1 MGIAEGLMVGGG
13 LLASGLGARSQR
25 KAAKSAAAAQEQAAQ
40 AANETEWKMYQQG
53 REDLEPWRKQGAQS
67 LSQLAGMMRPGTDM
81 TTRFSAQDFR
91 ADPGYQYRLSEAQ
104 KGMDRSQAAR
114 GMLNSGAA
122 LKEAMRVNQRMASD
136 EYLNA
141 YNRWAQQNSDIY
153 NRLAGLANTGQQTSN
168 QLAQLSGNYA
178 SQYGQNIGQAAN
190 ARASAYA
197 AKAGANQNMLSDLI
211 GLGSMY
217 YYGLPGSGKSIGNS
231 GYGLKEKL

>member
-1 MGIAEGLMVGGG
+1 MGIETALFGGA
-13 LLASGLGARSQR
+13 LASGLSARSQR
-25 KAAKSAAAAQEQAAQ
+25 KAAKSAAAAQAQAAQ

-91 ADPGYQYRLSEAQ
+91 ADPGYRYRLSEAQ

-136 EYLNA
+136 EYQNA

-153 NRLAGLANTGQQTSN
+153 NRLAGLAHTGQQTSN

-197 AKAGANQNMLSDLI
+197 AKAGANQNMLSDLM

-217 YYGLPGSGKSIGNS
+217 YYGK
-231 GYGLKEKL
+231 K

>member
-1 MGIAEGLMVGGG
+1 MGIETALIGGG
-13 LLASGLGARSQR
+13 VLASGFGARSQR

-53 REDLEPWRKQGAQS
+53 RKDLEPWRKQGAQS

-81 TTRFSAQDFR
+81 TTRFSAGDFKT
-91 ADPGYQYRLSEAQ
+91 DPGYQFRLQLGNQELN
-104 KGMDRSQAAR
+104 RSQAAR

-122 LKEAMRVNQRMASD
+122 LKAAMKFGQGLASD
-136 EYLNA
+136 EYQNA

-197 AKAGANQNMLSDLI
+197 AKAGANQNMMSDLM
-211 GLGSMY
+211 GLGAMY
-217 YYGLPGSGKSIGNS
+217 YNGK
-231 GYGLKEKL
+231 K

>member
-1 MGIAEGLMVGGG
+1 MGIGATLIGG
-13 LLASGLGARSQR
+13 LASGFGARSQR

-53 REDLEPWRKQGAQS
+53 RKDLEPWRKQGAQS

-81 TTRFSAQDFR
+81 TTRFSSQDFR

-122 LKEAMRVNQRMASD
+122 LKEAMKFGQGLASD
-136 EYLNA
+136 EYQNA

-197 AKAGANQNMLSDLI
+197 AKAGANQNMLSDLM

-217 YYGLPGSGKSIGNS
+217 YYGK
-231 GYGLKEKL
+231 K

>member
-1 MGIAEGLMVGGG
+1 MGIETALIGGA
-13 LLASGLGARSQR
+13 LTSGFGARSQR

-40 AANETEWKMYQQG
+40 AANETEWKMYQQS
-53 REDLEPWRKQGAQS
+53 RKDLEPWRKQGAQS

-81 TTRFSAQDFR
+81 TTRFSSQDFQ
-91 ADPGYQYRLSEAQ
+91 ADPGYQFRLQ
-104 KGMDRSQAAR
+104 QGNQGLNRSQAAR

-122 LKEAMRVNQRMASD
+122 LKAAMKFGQGLASD
-136 EYLNA
+136 EYQNA

-197 AKAGANQNMLSDLI
+197 AKAGANQNMLSDLM

-217 YYGLPGSGKSIGNS
+217 YYSK
-231 GYGLKEKL
+231 K

>member
-1 MGIAEGLMVGGG
+1 MGIETALIGGAI
-13 LLASGLGARSQR
+13 ASGVNARSQR
-25 KAAKSAAAAQEQAAQ
+25 KAAKSAAAAQEQAAH
-40 AANETEWKMYQQG
+40 AANETEWKMYQQS
-53 REDLEPWRKQGAQS
+53 RKEMEPWRKQGAQS
-67 LSQLAGMMRPGTDM
+67 LAQLAGMMRPGTDM
-81 TTRFSAQDFR
+81 TRRFSAQDFQQ
-91 ADPGYQYRLSEAQ
+91 DPGYQFRLSESQ
-104 KGMDRSQAAR
+104 KGLDRSQAAR

-122 LKEAMRVNQRMASD
+122 LKEAMRVSQGMASD
-136 EYLNA
+136 EYQDA

-197 AKAGANQNMLSDLI
+197 AKAVANQNMLSDLA

-217 YYGLPGSGKSIGNS
+217 YNS
-231 GYGLKEKL
+231 RK

>member
-1 MGIAEGLMVGGG
+1 MGIETALIGGA
-13 LLASGLGARSQR
+13 LASGVNARSQR
-25 KAAKSAAAAQEQAAQ
+25 KAAKSAAAAQEQAAH
-40 AANETEWKMYQQG
+40 AANETEWKMYRQG
-53 REDLEPWRKQGAQS
+53 REDMEPWRKQGARS
-67 LSQLAGMMRPGTDM
+67 LAQLAGMMRPGTDM
-81 TTRFSAQDFR
+81 TRRFSAQDFQQ
-91 ADPGYQYRLSEAQ
+91 DPGYQFRLSESQ
-104 KGMDRSQAAR
+104 KGLDRSQAAR

-122 LKEAMRVNQRMASD
+122 LKEAMRVSQGMASD
-136 EYLNA
+136 EYQDA

-197 AKAGANQNMLSDLI
+197 AKAAANQNMLSDLV

-217 YYGLPGSGKSIGNS
+217 YNS
-231 GYGLKEKL
+231 RK

>member
-25 KAAKSAAAAQEQAAQ
+25 KAAKSAAAAQAQAAQ

-197 AKAGANQNMLSDLI
+197 AKAAANQNMLSDLI
-211 GLGSMY
+211 SLGSMY
-217 YYGLPGSGKSIGNS
+217 FSSK
-231 GYGLKEKL
+231 K

>member
-1 MGIAEGLMVGGG
+1 MGIETALIAGA
-13 LLASGLGARSQR
+13 LASGLSARSQR

-67 LSQLAGMMRPGTDM
+67 LSQLARMMRPGTDM
-81 TTRFSAQDFR
+81 TTRFSSQDFR
-91 ADPGYQYRLSEAQ
+91 ADPGYQYRLQQGNQALN
-104 KGMDRSQAAR
+104 RSQAAR

-122 LKEAMRVNQRMASD
+122 LKEAMKFGQGLASD
-136 EYLNA
+136 EYQNA

-197 AKAGANQNMLSDLI
+197 AKAGANQNMLSDLM

-217 YYGLPGSGKSIGNS
+217 YYGK
-231 GYGLKEKL
+231 K

>member
-1 MGIAEGLMVGGG
+1 MGIETALIGGA
-13 LLASGLGARSQR
+13 LASGVSARSQR

-67 LSQLAGMMRPGTDM
+67 LAQLAGMMRPGSDM
-81 TTRFSAQDFR
+81 TTRFSAQDFQ

-104 KGMDRSQAAR
+104 KGMERSQAAR
-114 GMLNSGAA
+114 GVLNSGAA
-122 LKEAMRVNQRMASD
+122 LKETMRVNQGMASD
-136 EYLNA
+136 EYQNA

-197 AKAGANQNMLSDLI
+197 AKAGANQNMLSDLM

-217 YYGLPGSGKSIGNS
+217 YYG
-231 GYGLKEKL
+231 

>member
-1 MGIAEGLMVGGG
+1 MGIETALLGAGV
-13 LLASGLGARSQR
+13 LASGVSARSQR

-81 TTRFSAQDFR
+81 TTRFSAQDFQ

-122 LKEAMRVNQRMASD
+122 LKEAMRVNQGMASD
-136 EYLNA
+136 EYQNS

-197 AKAGANQNMLSDLI
+197 AKAGANQNMLSDLM

-217 YYGLPGSGKSIGNS
+217 YYGR
-231 GYGLKEKL
+231 E

>member
-1 MGIAEGLMVGGG
+1 MGIETALFGGA
-13 LLASGLGARSQR
+13 LASGLSARSQR
-25 KAAKSAAAAQEQAAQ
+25 KAAKSAAAAQAQAAQ

-81 TTRFSAQDFR
+81 TTRFSSQDFR
-91 ADPGYQYRLSEAQ
+91 ADPGYRYRLSEAQ

-136 EYLNA
+136 EYQNA

-197 AKAGANQNMLSDLI
+197 AKAGANQNMLSDLM

-217 YYGLPGSGKSIGNS
+217 FYDK
-231 GYGLKEKL
+231 K

>member
-1 MGIAEGLMVGGG
+1 MGIAEGVMAAGSLLGG
-13 LLASGLGARSQR
+13 ALGSRSQR
-25 KAAKSAAAAQEQAAQ
+25 KAAESAAAAQEQAAQ

-81 TTRFSAQDFR
+81 TTRFSSQDFR

-122 LKEAMRVNQRMASD
+122 LKEAMRVNQGMASD
-136 EYLNA
+136 EYQNA

-178 SQYGQNIGQAAN
+178 SQYGQNTGQAAN

-197 AKAGANQNMLSDLI
+197 AKAGANQNMLSDLM

-217 YYGLPGSGKSIGNS
+217 YYGK
-231 GYGLKEKL
+231 K

>member
-1 MGIAEGLMVGGG
+1 MGIETALIGGA
-13 LLASGLGARSQR
+13 LAAGVNARSQR
-25 KAAKSAAAAQEQAAQ
+25 KAAKSAAAAQGQAAQ

-53 REDLEPWRKQGAQS
+53 RQDLEPWRKQGAQS
-67 LSQLAGMMRPGTDM
+67 LSQLAGMMRPGSEM
-81 TTRFSAQDFR
+81 TTRFGAQDFQQ
-91 ADPGYQYRLSEAQ
+91 DPGYQFRVGEAQ
-104 KGMDRSQAAR
+104 RGMDRSQAAR

-122 LKEAMRVNQRMASD
+122 LKEAMRVNQGMASD
-136 EYLNA
+136 EYQNA

-197 AKAGANQNMLSDLI
+197 AKAGANQNMLSDMI

-217 YYGLPGSGKSIGNS
+217 YYGK
-231 GYGLKEKL
+231 K

>member
-1 MGIAEGLMVGGG
+1 MGIETA
-13 LLASGLGARSQR
+13 LLASGVLASGVGARSQR

-40 AANETEWKMYQQG
+40 AANETEWKMYQQS

-81 TTRFSAQDFR
+81 TTRFSARDFQ

-122 LKEAMRVNQRMASD
+122 LKEAMSVNQGMASD
-136 EYLNA
+136 EYQNA

-153 NRLAGLANTGQQTSN
+153 NRLAGLANTGQHTSN

-197 AKAGANQNMLSDLI
+197 AKAGANQNMLSDLM
-211 GLGSMY
+211 GVGSMY
-217 YYGLPGSGKSIGNS
+217 YYGK
-231 GYGLKEKL
+231 K

>member
-1 MGIAEGLMVGGG
+1 MGIETALIGGA
-13 LLASGLGARSQR
+13 LASGFSARSQR

-81 TTRFSAQDFR
+81 TTRFSAQDFQ
-91 ADPGYQYRLSEAQ
+91 ADPGYQFRLGEAQ
-104 KGMDRSQAAR
+104 RGMDRSQAAR

-122 LKEAMRVNQRMASD
+122 LKEAMRVSQGMASD
-136 EYLNA
+136 EYQNA

-190 ARASAYA
+190 SRASAYA
-197 AKAGANQNMLSDLI
+197 AKAGANQNMMSDLI

-217 YYGLPGSGKSIGNS
+217 YGTKTAKS
-231 GYGLKEKL
+231 KEIVNGRQS

>member
-1 MGIAEGLMVGGG
+1 MGIETA
-13 LLASGLGARSQR
+13 LLASGVLASGVGARSQR

-40 AANETEWKMYQQG
+40 AANETEWKMYQQS

-81 TTRFSAQDFR
+81 TTRFSARDFQ

-122 LKEAMRVNQRMASD
+122 LKEAMSVNQGMASD
-136 EYLNA
+136 EYQNA

-197 AKAGANQNMLSDLI
+197 AKASANQNMLSDLM

-217 YYGLPGSGKSIGNS
+217 YYGK
-231 GYGLKEKL
+231 K

>member
-1 MGIAEGLMVGGG
+1 MGIGATLIGG
-13 LLASGLGARSQR
+13 LASGFGARSQR

-81 TTRFSAQDFR
+81 TTRFSSQDFR

-122 LKEAMRVNQRMASD
+122 LKEAMRVNQGMASD
-136 EYLNA
+136 EYQNA

-197 AKAGANQNMLSDLI
+197 AKAGANQNLLSDLM

-217 YYGLPGSGKSIGNS
+217 FNGK
-231 GYGLKEKL
+231 K